1 MTISLTPEQEAY
13 VQRLIDSKQFKSVQ
27 HVIDYS
33 LHVLQLEDDLYDSD
47 AFSNLLRT
55 KLEESE
61 EDIRQGRVRRYKK
74 ENLHELFDDI
84 QKRGMERL
92 EASRKQAK

>member
-92 EASRKQAK
+92 

>member
-13 VQRLIDSKQFKSVQ
+13 VQRLIDSKQFKSVE

-33 LHVLQLEDDLYDSD
+33 LHTLQLEDDLYDSD
-47 AFSNLLRT
+47 AFSNLLRA

-61 EDIRQGRVRRYKK
+61 KDIRQGRVRSYSKD
-74 ENLHELFDDI
+74 NLHELFDDI

-92 EASRKQAK
+92 EASRKQIK